1 MDNVDRF
8 YLETVS
14 GAVAGL
20 FEPQGYDP
28 ALIDS
33 SDRKYVDPLE
43 FEAYIKSLPAQ
54 LWAPEFRNA
63 WATIKSYIN
72 RIDTPDIIDA
82 LAMATTAVR
91 VLALTYSPEIL
102 AELESQQPAQITP
115 EQNQVTNEQS
125 RVTNRVTKCSSA
137 ARPELPA
144 GIKDTPGA
152 RAAFDSLVTAGYLD
166 SEYKPTK
173 FDKKGKPSSA
183 IYSYIAYILAELF
196 YITYYQKI
204 FGPCF
209 GVSNMSQALRQVKNA
224 KSQAAY
230 AIEIDAALASAAQSC
245 DQLAQTERGKKLI
258 KEYGK
263 KL

>member
-33 SDRKYVDPLE
+33 DDRKYVDPVE

-82 LAMATTAVR
+82 LAMAITAVR
-91 VLALTYSPEIL
+91 TLAVTYCPQIL
-102 AELESQQPAQITP
+102 EELEAQQP
-115 EQNQVTNEQS
+115 VTNIPEP
-125 RVTNRVTKCSSA
+125 VTNRVTNEVTKCTNA
-137 ARPELPA
+137 PRPELPA
-144 GIKDTPGA
+144 GIKDTPEA

-166 SEYKPTK
+166 SEYKPT
-173 FDKKGKPSSA
+173 
-183 IYSYIAYILAELF
+183 
-196 YITYYQKI
+196 
-204 FGPCF
+204 
-209 GVSNMSQALRQVKNA
+209 
-224 KSQAAY
+224 
-230 AIEIDAALASAAQSC
+230 ASAAKNVICAYMAGTLNQLLGVDHWAKVFADFWGVPNLSQSFFQLNKAGKEYTADIDKALAAAARSC
-245 DQLAQTERGKKLI
+245 DQLAQTKRGKELL
-258 KEYGK
+258 GK
-263 KL
+263 K

>member
-14 GAVAGL
+14 GAVAVL

-33 SDRKYVDPLE
+33 DDRKYVDPLE
-43 FEAYIKSLPAQ
+43 FEAYIKSLPGQ

-82 LAMATTAVR
+82 LAMATIAVR
-91 VLALTYSPEIL
+91 TLAVTYCPQIL
-102 AELESQQPAQITP
+102 EELEAQQP
-115 EQNQVTNEQS
+115 VTNIPEP
-125 RVTNRVTKCSSA
+125 VTNRVTKCTNA
-137 ARPELPA
+137 PRPELPA

-166 SEYKPTK
+166 SEYKPT
-173 FDKKGKPSSA
+173 
-183 IYSYIAYILAELF
+183 
-196 YITYYQKI
+196 
-204 FGPCF
+204 
-209 GVSNMSQALRQVKNA
+209 
-224 KSQAAY
+224 
-230 AIEIDAALASAAQSC
+230 ASAAKNVICAYMAGTLNQLLGVDHWAKVFADFWSVPNLSQSFFQLNKNGKEYTADIDKALAAAARSC
-245 DQLAQTERGKKLI
+245 DQLAQTKRGKELL
-258 KEYGK
+258 GK
-263 KL
+263 K

>member
-1 MDNVDRF
+1 MDSVDRF

-43 FEAYIKSLPAQ
+43 FEAYIKSLPGQ

-82 LAMATTAVR
+82 LAMATIAVR
-91 VLALTYSPEIL
+91 ALALTYCPQIL
-102 AELESQQPAQITP
+102 EELEAQQP
-115 EQNQVTNEQS
+115 VTNIPEP
-125 RVTNRVTKCSSA
+125 VTNRVTKCTNA
-137 ARPELPA
+137 PRPELPA

-152 RAAFDSLVTAGYLD
+152 RTAFDSLVTAGYLD
-166 SEYKPTK
+166 REYKPTASASK
-173 FDKKGKPSSA
+173 NVVCAYMAATLSQLLGVDHWAKVFADFWRVKPILSQSYNQLNPGGKQFIADIDK
-183 IYSYIAYILAELF
+183 
-196 YITYYQKI
+196 
-204 FGPCF
+204 
-209 GVSNMSQALRQVKNA
+209 
-224 KSQAAY
+224 
-230 AIEIDAALASAAQSC
+230 ALAAAARNC
-245 DQLAQTERGKKLI
+245 EQLAQTKKGKELIGKKS
-258 KEYGK
+258 
-263 KL
+263 

>member
-33 SDRKYVDPLE
+33 DDRKYVDPIE

-63 WATIKSYIN
+63 YATIRSYIQRN
-72 RIDTPDIIDA
+72 NTDKDCNDLIDA
-82 LAMATTAVR
+82 LTASKESIT
-91 VLALTYSPEIL
+91 LLSKIYCPQIL
-102 AELESQQPAQITP
+102 EELEAQQPVTNIPKPVT
-115 EQNQVTNEQS
+115 NQVTNE
-125 RVTNRVTKCSSA
+125 VTKCTNA
-137 ARPELPA
+137 PRPELPA

-166 SEYKPTK
+166 SEYKPT
-173 FDKKGKPSSA
+173 
-183 IYSYIAYILAELF
+183 
-196 YITYYQKI
+196 
-204 FGPCF
+204 
-209 GVSNMSQALRQVKNA
+209 
-224 KSQAAY
+224 
-230 AIEIDAALASAAQSC
+230 ASAAKNVICAYMAGTLNQLLGVDHWAKVFADFWGVPNLSQSFFQLNKAGKEYTADIDKALAAAARSC
-245 DQLAQTERGKKLI
+245 DQLAQTKRGKELL
-258 KEYGK
+258 GK
-263 KL
+263 K

>member
-33 SDRKYVDPLE
+33 DDRKYVDPIE

-63 WATIKSYIN
+63 YATIKNYAN
-72 RIDTPDIIDA
+72 RIPNQEYIDA
-82 LAMATTAVR
+82 LAMAITAVR
-91 VLALTYSPEIL
+91 TLAVTYCPQIL
-102 AELESQQPAQITP
+102 EELEAQQPVTNIPKPVT
-115 EQNQVTNEQS
+115 NQVTNE
-125 RVTNRVTKCSSA
+125 VTKCTNA
-137 ARPELPA
+137 PRPELPA

-166 SEYKPTK
+166 SEYKPT
-173 FDKKGKPSSA
+173 
-183 IYSYIAYILAELF
+183 
-196 YITYYQKI
+196 
-204 FGPCF
+204 
-209 GVSNMSQALRQVKNA
+209 
-224 KSQAAY
+224 
-230 AIEIDAALASAAQSC
+230 ASAAKNVICAYMAGTLNQLLGVDHWAKVFADFWGVPNLSQSFFQLNKAGKEYTADIDKALAAAARSC
-245 DQLAQTERGKKLI
+245 DQLAQTKRGKELL
-258 KEYGK
+258 GK
-263 KL
+263 K

>member
-33 SDRKYVDPLE
+33 DDRKYVDPIE

-63 WATIKSYIN
+63 YATIKNYAN
-72 RIDTPDIIDA
+72 RIPNQEYIDA
-82 LAMATTAVR
+82 LAMAITAVR
-91 VLALTYSPEIL
+91 TLAVTYCPQIL
-102 AELESQQPAQITP
+102 EELEAQQPVTNIP
-115 EQNQVTNEQS
+115 KPVTNE
-125 RVTNRVTKCSSA
+125 VTKCTNA
-137 ARPELPA
+137 PRPELPA

-166 SEYKPTK
+166 SEYKPT
-173 FDKKGKPSSA
+173 
-183 IYSYIAYILAELF
+183 
-196 YITYYQKI
+196 
-204 FGPCF
+204 
-209 GVSNMSQALRQVKNA
+209 
-224 KSQAAY
+224 
-230 AIEIDAALASAAQSC
+230 ASAAKNVICAYMAGTLNQLLGVDHWAKVFADFWGVPNLSQSFFQLNKAGKEYTADIDKALAAAARSC
-245 DQLAQTERGKKLI
+245 DQLAQTKRGKELL
-258 KEYGK
+258 GK
-263 KL
+263 K

>member
-1 MDNVDRF
+1 MDSVDRF

-43 FEAYIKSLPAQ
+43 FEAYVKSLPGQ

-82 LAMATTAVR
+82 LAMATIAVR
-91 VLALTYSPEIL
+91 ALALTYCPEIA
-102 AELESQQPAQITP
+102 AELGAQQP
-115 EQNQVTNEQS
+115 VTNIPEP
-125 RVTNRVTKCSSA
+125 VTNRVTKCTNA
-137 ARPELPA
+137 PRPELPA

-152 RAAFDSLVTAGYLD
+152 RTAFDSLVTAGYLD
-166 SEYKPTK
+166 REYKPTASASK
-173 FDKKGKPSSA
+173 NVVCAYMAATLSQLLGVDHWAKVFADFWRVKPILSQSYNQLNPGGKQFIADIDK
-183 IYSYIAYILAELF
+183 
-196 YITYYQKI
+196 
-204 FGPCF
+204 
-209 GVSNMSQALRQVKNA
+209 
-224 KSQAAY
+224 
-230 AIEIDAALASAAQSC
+230 ALAAAARNC
-245 DQLAQTERGKKLI
+245 EQLAQTKKGKELIGKKS
-258 KEYGK
+258 
-263 KL
+263 